1 MYSTNPFNLNDSLF
15 TADYW
20 LEKATD
26 PERLIA
32 PEAAIVSFNQE
43 IIRRQPRFMKDLTNY
58 PKLIP
63 KAKLTTMLKA
73 KITELNPGYYHNHR
87 QLTPNYLNTV
97 KNNLNLNNI
106 PDFSVPKYGVTIFRT
121 DLRTFPTNDSVYCT
135 PTDCSFDLWQET
147 AINPTEP
154 VIVLHSSSDSEWYF
168 IQTYNYS
175 GWVVKCNIALL
186 NCYNDW
192 LQYVNEPNILV
203 VTGKQ
208 LHIPLPTNG
217 HELIFEMGA
226 RLFPAI
232 KDHRRSNSALIKLP
246 IKKENNTVEE
256 VILTINSPQNV
267 HFGYLPYNLTNLL
280 RQAFKML
287 DQPYGWG
294 GQDAKIDCSA
304 FISNI
309 FATFGFRL
317 PRNANQ
323 QAQSAG
329 ITIPFTNLN
338 PQERRQLI
346 ARLSPGALL
355 YLKGHVM
362 LFLGEDQGSFYVI
375 HALSSYGLK
384 NGNKVE
390 PVPLFRVTITDLD
403 LLRPDGKSLLE
414 SLTVAKVLTL

>member
-1 MYSTNPFNLNDSLF
+1 MESNNPFNLKSCMF
-15 TADYW
+15 TAEYW
-20 LEKATD
+20 LEKINNPD
-26 PERLIA
+26 HLIA
-32 PEAAIVSFNQE
+32 TNEAIVSFNQK
-43 IIRRQPRFMKDLTNY
+43 ILHKQPQFMKDLPNY
-58 PKLIP
+58 PRLLP
-63 KAKLTTMLKA
+63 KAKLAKMIKA
-73 KITELNPGYYHNHR
+73 KITELNPIYYHNHR
-87 QLTPNYLNTV
+87 PLTPNYLNAIYF
-97 KNNLNLNNI
+97 NLNLNNI
-106 PDFSVPKYGVTIFRT
+106 PNFTNPKYGVTLSRT
-121 DLRTFPTNDSVYCT
+121 DLRMFPTNDSAHRT
-135 PTDCSFDLWQET
+135 PTDCNFDLWQET

-154 VIVLHSSSDSEWYF
+154 VVVLHSSSDSEWYF

-175 GWVVKCNIALL
+175 GWVIKRNIALL
-186 NCYNDW
+186 NSYNDW
-192 LQYVNEPNILV
+192 LQYVSDPNILV
-203 VTGKQ
+203 VIGKQ
-208 LHIPLPTNG
+208 LDIPLATND
-217 HELIFEMGA
+217 HSLLFEMGA
-226 RLFPAI
+226 RLYPAI
-232 KDHRRSNSALIKLP
+232 KDHRRSKSALIKLP

-256 VILTINSPQNV
+256 VVLTINSSQNI
-267 HFGYLPYNLTNLL
+267 HHGYLPYNLTNVL

-317 PRNANQ
+317 PRNADQ

-338 PQERRQLI
+338 LQERRQI
-346 ARLSPGALL
+346 MAQLSPGTLL

-362 LFLGEDQGSFYVI
+362 LFLGKDHGSFYAI

-384 NGNKVE
+384 SRNKIE
-390 PVPLFRVTITDLD
+390 QVPLFKVTITDLD